1 MPIITTVKEDL
12 AEKIGDLLRDAN
24 FSLSVAESC
33 TGGLVSNLITNV
45 SGSSDYFD
53 RGFVTYSDN
62 AKIELLG
69 VPSSCLLNFG
79 AVSRAVAEEMAD
91 GARRNSGTDVGL
103 STTGFAGPTGG
114 TKEKPIGLVFIG
126 IAGAD
131 GVVSEKF
138 NFSGGRLDVKRK
150 AAEQALELLS
160 RFLTGGS

>member
-1 MPIITTVKEDL
+1 MPIVTTVKEDL
-12 AEKIGDLLRDAN
+12 AEKVGDLLRGAN

-33 TGGLVSNLITNV
+33 TGGLLSNLITNV

-69 VPSSCLLNFG
+69 VLNCSLLDFG
-79 AVSRAVAEEMAD
+79 AVSRVVAEQMAE
-91 GARRNSGTDVGL
+91 GARRNSGTDIGI

-114 TKEKPIGLVFIG
+114 TTEKPIGLVFIG
-126 IAGAD
+126 IATSD

-138 NFSGGRLDVKRK
+138 NFSGDRLDVKRQT
-150 AAEQALELLS
+150 AEQALDLLFQ
-160 RFLTGGS
+160 FLTDGN